1 MKLKTGMNVQFA
13 NGDFAVIVGDMA
25 QTGVYGVNLND
36 YDSNLDHHFSGTIS
50 IAKVWDVNT
59 CGGLYNMLNE
69 DLFGELILDRGFFD

>member
-13 NGDFAVIVGDMA
+13 NGDFAVIVGDKA
-25 QTGVYGVNLND
+25 QTGVYGVDLND
-36 YDSNLDHHFSGTIS
+36 LDSNLDHHFNDTTS

-59 CGGLYNMLNE
+59 CGGLYNLLNG